1 MCDGHLGPPA
11 IWHLTRVQLVYKL
24 TISLLSNQS
33 IANLPRVQVTKW
45 TKNNYSHAGQGW
57 GKGPRGQQSSCAIR
71 EAYDGRYEKEC
82 VLKKGTVYSLGHTLI
97 VALVLSGQVLSGV
110 DSGKA
115 CVRYLYIF
123 SQTPFA
129 TLVSEIGR
137 IDEHIYIVSWC

>member
-11 IWHLTRVQLVYKL
+11 MWHLTRVQLVYKL

-97 VALVLSGQVLSGV
+97 VALV
-110 DSGKA
+110 
-115 CVRYLYIF
+115 
-123 SQTPFA
+123 
-129 TLVSEIGR
+129 
-137 IDEHIYIVSWC
+137 

>member
-1 MCDGHLGPPA
+1 MQG
-11 IWHLTRVQLVYKL
+11 RVGGKVQEVNRAAVRSG
-24 TISLLSNQS
+24 IS
-33 IANLPRVQVTKW
+33 
-45 TKNNYSHAGQGW
+45 
-57 GKGPRGQQSSCAIR
+57 
-71 EAYDGRYEKEC
+71 